1 MNFTSYEFLLFF
13 PTVFAL
19 YWLIRKQA
27 WQNLLLLAASYV
39 FYGWIHPWYAI
50 LLGLSTL
57 ADYGIS
63 LALEKSPHK
72 NRLVTASLILNVG
85 VLAFFKYFGFFVP
98 DIAERL
104 ASIGL
109 QADVFLASI
118 ILPVGLSFFTLK
130 KLAYILEVSRGV
142 LRPTRDLIPFALF
155 VAFFPQIT
163 AGPIDRAQKLLPQIE
178 SPRGWKAENFYNA
191 WPLLVMGMFKKFVIA
206 NGVGPTVSR
215 IFHLTNPTGE
225 MAIAAALGFTLQI
238 LADFSGYTDIARGIS
253 CLLGFET
260 SENFRNPYLSLTP
273 TEFWNRWH
281 ITLSTWLRD
290 YVFFPVRRF
299 LLRRQSS
306 LPNWVVQSGPPIVTM
321 LISGLWHGVGWTY
334 LIWGGLYGVLIAVY
348 QLLGMRGEWR
358 PSGKIKIVLAWLVM
372 FSITVLMFLL
382 FAAPSLGW
390 LANLFSNPFLGSI
403 EQQSVALLMFSLVAV
418 YSIPIIT
425 KLLVDRYLKPD
436 SIIQSA
442 FYAVAT
448 MLIFVYINS
457 GTPDFIYFQF

>member
-13 PTVFAL
+13 LIVFAS
-19 YWLIRKQA
+19 YWLVRRHA

-63 LALEKSPHK
+63 LALEKSLHK
-72 NRLVTASLILNVG
+72 NRLVATSLILNVG
-85 VLAFFKYFGFFVP
+85 VLAFFKYFSFFVP
-98 DIAERL
+98 DILERL
-104 ASIGL
+104 ASVGI
-109 QADVFLASI
+109 QADAVLASI

-130 KLAYILEVSRGV
+130 KLAYILDVSRGV
-142 LRPTRDLIPFALF
+142 FRPTRDLAAFALF

-163 AGPIDRAQKLLPQIE
+163 AGPIDRAQKLLPQIQ
-178 SPRGWKAENFYNA
+178 SPRRWKPENFYNA

-225 MAIAAALGFTLQI
+225 LALAAALGFTLQI

-253 CLLGFET
+253 YLLGFET
-260 SENFRNPYLSLTP
+260 SENFRSPYLSLTP
-273 TEFWNRWH
+273 GEFWNRWH

-290 YVFFPVRRF
+290 YIFFPIRRV

-306 LPNWVVQSGPPIVTM
+306 LPNWVVQSVPPIVTM
-321 LISGLWHGVGWTY
+321 LISGFWHGVGWNY
-334 LIWGGLYGVLIAVY
+334 IVWGGLYGVLIAVY
-348 QLLGMRGEWR
+348 QMLGMRGEWR
-358 PSGKIKIVLAWLVM
+358 PSSKIKIILAWLVM

-390 LANLFSNPFLGSI
+390 IANLFSNPFFGSI
-403 EQQSVALLMFSLVAV
+403 DEQAVALLMFSLAAI
-418 YSIPIIT
+418 YSIPLIA
-425 KLLVDRYLKPD
+425 KLVIDRYFKPD
-436 SIIQSA
+436 SLVQSA

-448 MLIFVYINS
+448 MLMFVYINS